1 MTPAFTPPPPT
12 PGPASGRGPCNAPAR
27 LLLVDDHTLVREGLK
42 RILQSMPEG
51 WELEEA
57 ADAESALEALRRRHF
72 ELALLDLSLPGMSGL
87 ELIRRARS
95 QYPQL
100 RLMVLTMHAEVQ
112 YAVRAFKGGA
122 QAYLTKDSASTELV
136 AAVRKVLGGGRY
148 VCNALAEGMLHALTE
163 DSPQQAPHHSLS
175 HREMEVFQ
183 RLLAGLRPMEVAQV
197 LHLSVKTVS
206 THKARIMD
214 KLGIRTLSGLIRYGL
229 EHQLLEPGVP
239 QGLAA
244 AGAAAAPAGEHSLG
258 AHRLGAQGLSSEGL
272 HP

>member
-1 MTPAFTPPPPT
+1 MNPSLSLPIQSLDRSRPI
-12 PGPASGRGPCNAPAR
+12 GPSTASAK

-42 RILQSMPEG
+42 RILQSMPEA

-57 ADAESALEALRRRHF
+57 ADACGALEALRRRRF

-87 ELIRRARS
+87 ELLRRARS
-95 QYPQL
+95 QYPDL

-112 YAVRAFKGGA
+112 YAVRAFRGGA

-163 DSPQQAPHHSLS
+163 DSAPQSPHQSLS

-229 EHQLLEPGVP
+229 EHQLLDPSVP
-239 QGLAA
+239 QGMAEPSPMSPVEPYRAHTAFGLAQ
-244 AGAAAAPAGEHSLG
+244 AGL
-258 AHRLGAQGLSSEGL
+258 
-272 HP
+272 